1 MYLPFLNL
9 QAVRPVAQE
18 FTIIF
23 ASPQAAE
30 PNGHNLDTTL
40 AQAWLRVGWCSEH
53 EFWKKNTQDL
63 SAIIKYM
70 YIITVYI

>member
-1 MYLPFLNL
+1 MESFFLTLRDGSLSQHSILTPLKNTPFPF
-9 QAVRPVAQE
+9 AEE

-40 AQAWLRVGWCSEH
+40 AQVVSVCHFPAVCL
-53 EFWKKNTQDL
+53 
-63 SAIIKYM
+63 M
-70 YIITVYI
+70 